1 MSATMNILFLIC
13 AIALVLIGI
22 VYPVFALQHFRS
34 IDEGI
39 QKVAI
44 LLTVLANKQGATD
57 EDIALATGTSE
68 QPANAPASAPESAS
82 AKNGGNTKKQEKKGK

>member
-22 VYPVFALQHFRS
+22 VYPVFALQHFHS
-34 IDEGI
+34 IDEVI

-57 EDIALATGTSE
+57 EDIALATGISE
-68 QPANAPASAPESAS
+68 QPANAPASAPESAP